1 MYKISGKRNLKITLY
16 IIILCILLMLI
27 LIFLPSSKMEL
38 DEIPKEKLLTASMYK
53 ILGMLDEYNG
63 RFNMAGKPIENFVE
77 SFDSDEKEIADYFD
91 QCIQDF
97 RNESKINFEYTRSKE
112 GRVFESPQLSKI
124 INSFYLMD
132 KNIAALDINIVKRAS
147 KEKKLLYIEGVYKR
161 YRKSP
166 QNLILMAN
174 AEKKL
179 NTVALILKE
188 LQCHNI
194 LIFKSEFSVPAS
206 SCVIFKPSPTVMER
220 LEIQQI
226 LTQKDIE
233 EDGYFHL
240 YKKIN

>member
-1 MYKISGKRNLKITLY
+1 
-16 IIILCILLMLI
+16 MLI

-63 RFNMAGKPIENFVE
+63 RFNMDETPIENFVE
-77 SFDSDEKEIADYFD
+77 SFGSDENEIADYFD

-132 KNIAALDINIVKRAS
+132 KNIATLDINIVKRAS

-161 YRKSP
+161 YSKSP
-166 QNLILMAN
+166 KNLILMAN

-194 LIFKSEFSVPAS
+194 LIFKGEFSVPAS